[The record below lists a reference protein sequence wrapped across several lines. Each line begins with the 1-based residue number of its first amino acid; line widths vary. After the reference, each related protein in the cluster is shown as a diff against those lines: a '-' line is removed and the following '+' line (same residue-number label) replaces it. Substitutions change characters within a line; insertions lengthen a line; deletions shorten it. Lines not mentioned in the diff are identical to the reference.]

1 MVVTEDVRRTAAEL
15 LLDSWGGLRVVELEG
30 QPVSARS
37 KPLKSSENCSAAKY
51 E

>member
-15 LLDSWGGLRVVELEG
+15 LLDLWGRLRVVELEG
-30 QPVSARS
+30 QPASARN